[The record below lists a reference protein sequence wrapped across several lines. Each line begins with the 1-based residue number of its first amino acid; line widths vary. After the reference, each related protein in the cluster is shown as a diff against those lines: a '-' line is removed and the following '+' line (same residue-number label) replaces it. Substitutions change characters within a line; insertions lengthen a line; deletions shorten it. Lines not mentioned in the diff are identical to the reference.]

1 MEEEHRGGV
10 ELAARFLY
18 GLIHARWIITTRGL
32 NKMVG
37 ASMQFQRT
45 GADFRDHAL
54 TAREI
59 QARRFRS
66 MSPCT
71 LSPTPTT
78 TCRTHRYSLREI
90 GQVVLRSVRRY
101 LLPQIDTAWER

>member
-37 ASMQFQRT
+37 ASRQFSRT
-45 GADFRDHAL
+45 GADYRDH
-54 TAREI
+54 T
-59 QARRFRS
+59 RS
-66 MSPCT
+66 SRN
-71 LSPTPTT
+71 LSAQILVDAPVCSATN
-78 TCRTHRYSLREI
+78 THY
-90 GQVVLRSVRRY
+90 Y
-101 LLPQIDTAWER
+101 L

>member
-37 ASMQFQRT
+37 ALIQLSRT
-45 GADFRDHAL
+45 GTDYRNYAL
-54 TAREI
+54 AAREI
-59 QARRFRS
+59 QARGFWS
-66 MSPCT
+66 MPPCP

-78 TCRTHRYSLREI
+78 TCGTHRYSLREI
-90 GQVVLRSVRRY
+90 GQVVLRSV
-101 LLPQIDTAWER
+101 